1 MADDD
6 MKALLQQIV
15 DFLPTLATKADV
27 AALDAKITAT
37 QADVVA
43 LDTKITA
50 TQADVVALDT
60 KVTTL
65 DTRVTA
71 LDAKVDELRHV
82 TTANHFKLVGRID
95 QVASMLADH
104 MAEHDHGS
112 PGGGRKRA

>member
-15 DFLPTLATKADV
+15 DFLPTLATKADI
-27 AALDAKITAT
+27 AALDA
-37 QADVVA
+37 
-43 LDTKITA
+43 
-50 TQADVVALDT
+50 

-65 DTRVTA
+65 DTRVTTLDA
-71 LDAKVDELRHV
+71 RVTTLDARVTSVDAKVDELRHV

-112 PGGGRKRA
+112 SGDGGGRKRA